1 MLHGIREGVLGYDK
15 NERIVLA
22 NDLARQLLDLP
33 ADFVGRPLRKS
44 CRRAGWPTW

>member
-22 NDLARQLLDLP
+22 NDFARQLLDLP
-33 ADFVGRPLRKS
+33 PDFVGRPLRRS
-44 CRRAGWPTW
+44 SRRADSPTW